1 MRNAAM
7 WGVLALLFT
16 LLLTSQPSVQARAQ
30 AQKTAGSLPG
40 TFTFIP
46 KADIEKVQQG
56 IQNKTIQNDAP
67 VRMVDAG
74 KFNLG
79 VYTLNTEPTQ
89 PRAAGAPVTG
99 FYHRDI
105 AEVYILA
112 TGSGSWRVG
121 GEVENPTEEPDD
133 RSRREVR
140 GPSVT
145 GTLKGFTNQKL
156 TAGDVLIVGPGVPHS
171 PGDFTER
178 TKIIRVVID
187 PHKVMPIFPATSQ
200 ASKPVP
206 VATGKPASKMSNAW
220 VYIPKADIDKVMKDI
235 EKPGAYGD
243 QAVRTIDL
251 PVINYRVGVYVL
263 HSANMP
269 KTPQTPAKSGWYHTS
284 IAEIYYF
291 MRGAGGFMIGGTLEN
306 PKPDDPNSYATKM
319 VRGPSVSGDFKG
331 GTQQMV
337 EAGDM
342 LIAPTGV
349 PHTPSMTTAVPRDIM
364 RIGIDP
370 DHVLPLK

>member
-1 MRNAAM
+1 M
-7 WGVLALLFT
+7 
-16 LLLTSQPSVQARAQ
+16 
-30 AQKTAGSLPG
+30 
-40 TFTFIP
+40 
-46 KADIEKVQQG
+46 
-56 IQNKTIQNDAP
+56 
-67 VRMVDAG
+67 
-74 KFNLG
+74 
-79 VYTLNTEPTQ
+79 
-89 PRAAGAPVTG
+89 
-99 FYHRDI
+99 
-105 AEVYILA
+105 
-112 TGSGSWRVG
+112 
-121 GEVENPTEEPDD
+121 
-133 RSRREVR
+133 
-140 GPSVT
+140 T

-178 TKIIRVVID
+178 TKIVRVVID
-187 PHKVMPIFPATSQ
+187 PHKVMPIFPASGQ

-206 VATGKPASKMSNAW
+206 VATGKPASKMPGTW
-220 VYIPKADIDKVMKDI
+220 VYIPKADVDKVMKDI

-251 PVINYRVGVYVL
+251 PNINYRVGVYVL
-263 HSANMP
+263 HSANLP

-306 PKPDDPNSYATKM
+306 PKPDAADSYATKM

-364 RIGIDP
+364 RIAIDP